1 MLKRRRIVE
10 LSLLG
15 AVTAVA
21 GGAYLLRRKPQPV
34 MAPQDICFVAP
45 TYSFDP
51 ASGQALQ
58 DAREVPAD
66 ARCPVCGMFVA
77 RHRKWAAQVIFS
89 DGQVQF
95 LDSPLDLFQFLQ
107 QVTHYSPGHQ
117 PDQVVAQ
124 YVASIED
131 GRWLVAE
138 QAVYVSAS
146 RLLGPMRAGNLPAF
160 ASIKAARA
168 FIAQQGGQLH
178 RHAELRQS
186 LPRELQ
192 QLSPHQH

>member
-15 AVTAVA
+15 AVTATA
-21 GGAYLLRRKPQPV
+21 GGAYLLLRKPEPV
-34 MAPQDICFVAP
+34 NPPQDICFVAP

-51 ASGQALQ
+51 ASGLALQ
-58 DAREVPAD
+58 DAREVPVD
-66 ARCPVCGMFVA
+66 ARCPVCGMFPA

-95 LDSPLDLFQFLQ
+95 LDSPLDLFLFLQ
-107 QVTHYSPGHQ
+107 KVAHYSPGHQ
-117 PDQVVAQ
+117 SDQIVAQ

-131 GRWLVAE
+131 GRWLAAE

-146 RLLGPMRAGNLPAF
+146 RLLGPMRSGNLPALD
-160 ASIKAARA
+160 SVRAARA
-168 FIAQQGGQLH
+168 FIAK
-178 RHAELRQS
+178 
-186 LPRELQ
+186 
-192 QLSPHQH
+192 